1 MITNR
6 LERVG
11 KEKAQVQKEINGLSR
26 TKHTFTESDLTEL
39 SKQFTAYMQSQGD
52 INTKR
57 LIKSLIG
64 RVDVSDGNVKIT
76 LADGISVDKT
86 VKNTMYK
93 EKNTMMNQVPTV
105 TMDAVLMN
113 AEMKNRK
120 LVKCLFA
127 LRRNGELGF
136 TNTCELSLSEQAFG
150 SFAEY
155 NECEYFDLFG
165 SKFTLKAQL
174 NDQGQI
180 AKVIS
185 IEKAA

>member
-1 MITNR
+1 M
-6 LERVG
+6 
-11 KEKAQVQKEINGLSR
+11 
-26 TKHTFTESDLTEL
+26 
-39 SKQFTAYMQSQGD
+39 
-52 INTKR
+52 
-57 LIKSLIG
+57 
-64 RVDVSDGNVKIT
+64 DVSDDNVKIT
-76 LADGISVDKT
+76 LADGISVDKA

-93 EKNTMMNQVPTV
+93 ENNTMMNQVPTV

-113 AEMKNRK
+113 AEMKNSK

-136 TNTCELSLSEQAFG
+136 TNTCELSLAEQDFVG
-150 SFAEY
+150 FAAY
-155 NECEYFDLFG
+155 NECEYYELFG

-174 NDQGQI
+174 NNQGQI